1 MSLKKNRSCR
11 FFILPTIA
19 LIAVCGFFLVYS
31 ERSTIHFYVNQF
43 HADWADTLF
52 KYVTH
57 LGDGAIFAL
66 AIPLAFVKNLRWFFV
81 VACTAV
87 IVLLVTAI
95 LKQWLFQGLPRPS
108 LFLGEENLYLVPG
121 VKMHTMNSFPSG
133 HTTAAFAFY
142 FVLCFL
148 LANKLGSFLLFV
160 LAALVGFSRIYLSQ
174 HFLID
179 VMAGAMLGLICGY
192 FAIALISSWKWNKL
206 EATIQDIVR
215 GNA

>member
-1 MSLKKNRSCR
+1 MKRIKSCK
-11 FFILPTIA
+11 FFILLTLVFIA
-19 LIAVCGFFLVYS
+19 LSGFFLFYS
-31 ERSTIHFYVNQF
+31 NRSEIHFYLNQF
-43 HADWADTLF
+43 HADWADRLF
-52 KYVTH
+52 KIVTH

-66 AIPLAFVKNLRWFFV
+66 AIPLAFIKNLRWFFI

-87 IVLLVTAI
+87 IVLFVTGV
-95 LKQWLFQGLPRPS
+95 LKQWVFQGLPRPA

-121 VKMHTMNSFPSG
+121 VKIHTMNSFPSG

-148 LANKLGSFLLFV
+148 IDNKVGSFVLFV
-160 LAALVGFSRIYLSQ
+160 LASLVGYSRMYLSQ

-179 VMAGAMLGLICGY
+179 VTVGAILGVICGY
-192 FAIALISSWKWNKL
+192 LAVALISSWKWDKL
-206 EATIQDIVR
+206 DGTIQDLVK

>member
-1 MSLKKNRSCR
+1 MKRIKSCK
-11 FFILPTIA
+11 FFIIPTLA
-19 LIAVCGFFLVYS
+19 LIALSGFFLLYS
-31 ERSTIHFYVNQF
+31 NRTEIHFFTNQF
-43 HADWADTLF
+43 HADWADSLF
-52 KYVTH
+52 KYITH

-66 AIPLAFVKNLRWFFV
+66 AIPLAFIKNLRWFFII
-81 VACTAV
+81 ASTAV
-87 IVLLVTAI
+87 MVLFVTGI
-95 LKQWLFQGLPRPS
+95 LKQWVFQGLPRPS

-148 LANKLGSFLLFV
+148 VDNKLGSFLLFV
-160 LAALVGFSRIYLSQ
+160 LAILVGYSRIYLSQ

-179 VMAGAMLGLICGY
+179 VTVGAILGIICGY
-192 FAIALISSWKWNKL
+192 MAIALISSWKWNKL
-206 EATIQDIVR
+206 DVKIQDLFK